1 MIKII
6 GILLTL
12 IVTDFY
18 LFPFEP
24 IMLPGINVK
33 MILAGLALPCIAIQL
48 AVSRKA
54 LIGKNLLFICLFTIP
69 ISLFS
74 LLSNVCN
81 DTSDYSFNFY
91 FVSVFVW
98 MAAGYLVVSVIKFVH
113 QKLSIQLL
121 ANYLIVVCC
130 LQCLLAL
137 AMEFIPSLKKSFL
150 ILFAIF

>member
-54 LIGKNLLFICLFTIP
+54 LIGKNLLF
-69 ISLFS
+69 
-74 LLSNVCN
+74 NV
-81 DTSDYSFNFY
+81 SS
-91 FVSVFVW
+91 
-98 MAAGYLVVSVIKFVH
+98 K
-113 QKLSIQLL
+113 
-121 ANYLIVVCC
+121 
-130 LQCLLAL
+130 
-137 AMEFIPSLKKSFL
+137 
-150 ILFAIF
+150 